1 MLRTCEGGGAGVTD
15 RSANIL
21 IPTLTI
27 AASLRAVFLA
37 PLPKRSW
44 ISLAAGAWHA
54 ATRTWAAAVPVV
66 VVGWKK
72 IYLEE
77 GRGGRRRLL
86 LGQVRSGNGQVG
98 SGGGCLFNGR
108 GRSSAE
114 AAAAAATSIVVVV
127 VWNLRRSGGGGG
139 VMQLL
144 AAAAAAAAAVGNAR
158 GMACGPGKHFFGHGN
173 DGAHG
178 WVGLNLVSGDI
189 NLRTYDQ
196 DDAASHLFAKFLRT
210 WASGICHGE
219 DGSQNNTDNLVHF
232 LGGRGKY

>member
-77 GRGGRRRLL
+77 GRGTEGTEGMVAMALVAVGR
-86 LGQVRSGNGQVG
+86 LGRYAARCSGNGQV
-98 SGGGCLFNGR
+98 CVCR
-108 GRSSAE
+108 GR
-114 AAAAAATSIVVVV
+114 
-127 VWNLRRSGGGGG
+127 R
-139 VMQLL
+139 LL
-144 AAAAAAAAAVGNAR
+144 V
-158 GMACGPGKHFFGHGN
+158 
-173 DGAHG
+173 
-178 WVGLNLVSGDI
+178 
-189 NLRTYDQ
+189 
-196 DDAASHLFAKFLRT
+196 
-210 WASGICHGE
+210 
-219 DGSQNNTDNLVHF
+219 
-232 LGGRGKY
+232 